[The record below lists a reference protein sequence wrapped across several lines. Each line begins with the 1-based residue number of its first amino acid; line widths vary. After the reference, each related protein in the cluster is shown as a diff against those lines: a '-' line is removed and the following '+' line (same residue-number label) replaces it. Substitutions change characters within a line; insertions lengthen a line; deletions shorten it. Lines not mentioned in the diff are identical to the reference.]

1 MTKPS
6 VVVENVSKKF
16 GQSLESA
23 LKYGIIDTLRR
34 CTGLGK
40 DEKVRKGEFW
50 ALNDV
55 SFSLAPGDALGIMG
69 VNGSGKT
76 TLLRILNG
84 TYAPDSGK
92 VTLRGR
98 VGALIAAGAGFS
110 PMLTGRENVFISGA
124 LLGMSSREVRR
135 RFDEIVA
142 FSELEEFID
151 MPVRNYSSGMAV
163 RLGFAVAVLG
173 APDILLV
180 DEVLAVGDISF
191 QKKCFERIH
200 AMRSNGTT
208 ILLVT
213 HSIGAMWATCNCG
226 LFLNKGKS
234 SGIMSAED
242 ACRLYSD
249 MNYKIAISSVEIP
262 PDTPPATS
270 QIPSKYGSAIGGTGD
285 ALVTRFEIIDK
296 NENPTESIEFQ
307 GAILLRM
314 HIRVVNT
321 IKNALFRYSIDAVH
335 YKYIFDIDSSYSDGV
350 GMPDVSPGEYLV
362 TTSIPQQSLRPGAYT
377 VNLAICQKDIGVHV
391 YFKSNA
397 GKFTIKHPKD
407 RFLLDTESPAIVHFD
422 ACFTLTRNPDAP
434 NS

>member
-55 SFSLAPGDALGIMG
+55 SFSLEPGDALGIMG

-98 VGALIAAGAGFS
+98 IGALIAAGAGFS

-180 DEVLAVGDISF
+180 DEVLAVGDVSF
-191 QKKCFERIH
+191 QKKCFERIQSLK
-200 AMRSNGTT
+200 SNGTT
-208 ILLVT
+208 ILLVS
-213 HSIGAMWATCNCG
+213 HSPGAIWTVC
-226 LFLNKGKS
+226 NKGLTLHHGQSQGLCPTEKACRDYDDYNIHARAQQQNPHSNS
-234 SGIMSAED
+234 SEHLNHEESDVSIDKFATLDSNNLPIMSTQYGDSFKLQLIITTKTQLKNAIIRVSIDSEIHKCISIID
-242 ACRLYSD
+242 
-249 MNYKIAISSVEIP
+249 NYESMSNFYELGPGRYLVEIV
-262 PDTPPATS
+262 
-270 QIPSKYGSAIGGTGD
+270 I
-285 ALVTRFEIIDK
+285 F
-296 NENPTESIEFQ
+296 NP
-307 GAILLRM
+307 
-314 HIRVVNT
+314 N
-321 IKNALFRYSIDAVH
+321 
-335 YKYIFDIDSSYSDGV
+335 
-350 GMPDVSPGEYLV
+350 
-362 TTSIPQQSLRPGAYT
+362 LRPGVYSFTAA
-377 VNLAICQKDIGVHV
+377 VIDKEIGIH
-391 YFKSNA
+391 
-397 GKFTIKHPKD
+397 
-407 RFLLDTESPAIVHFD
+407 RFLRHNIGTIAITNPESPFFYADTRAVVHIN
-422 ACFTLTRNPDAP
+422 ALYAVTRIPA
-434 NS
+434 